1 MFFEPASLE
10 DTLARLAS
18 LPRSDTG
25 ALLLLIAER
34 EAPDLEAL
42 VEGLRARGV
51 RFLGG
56 LFPAVTDGRRK
67 HEAGLVAVPIPM
79 LGEPCVVR
87 ELSQSPQLPPGPGE
101 ALDAHGSGG
110 RPTGL
115 ILVDGLSPGIEP
127 FLRNVYDQLGNGVSY
142 LGGGAGS
149 LSLQQR
155 PCLLTSEGVFSD
167 AAVLALSPWGC
178 GLGVRHGW
186 RPIAG
191 PLVAT
196 RTRRN
201 RVEQLNWE
209 PAFPVYQGLVA
220 ADSGC
225 VLEPER
231 FGELAREFPFG
242 LFREDQES
250 VVRDPIQADETG
262 ALVCVGSVPENSV
275 LHIMRGEP
283 ERLIAAAAA
292 AARDATRALS
302 GTPKCSLLID
312 CISRALFL
320 GRRYDEEL
328 AAVSAALAAGGAPA
342 PVGALTLGEVS
353 CRGDGY
359 LEFFNKTAVVG
370 VLHDD

>member
-1 MFFEPASLE
+1 MFFEPAPLE
-10 DTLARLAS
+10 DTLARLDA
-18 LPRSDTG
+18 LPRGDAD
-25 ALLLLIAER
+25 ALLLLVAER
-34 EAPDLEAL
+34 DAPDLEAL
-42 VEGLRARGV
+42 VAGLRARGV

-56 LFPAVTDGRRK
+56 LFPALADGLRK
-67 HEAGLVAVPIPM
+67 REAGLIALPVPL
-79 LGEPCVVR
+79 LGEPCVVPQ
-87 ELSQSPQLPPGPGE
+87 LSRSPQLPSQAFETLDDLGPGR
-101 ALDAHGSGG
+101 
-110 RPTGL
+110 RPTGFV
-115 ILVDGLSPGIEP
+115 LVDGLSGGIEP
-127 FLRNVYDQLGNGVSY
+127 FLRRVYDELGNAVAY

-149 LSLQQR
+149 LSLEQR
-155 PCLLTSEGVFSD
+155 PCLFTQQGVFSD
-167 AAVLALSPWGC
+167 AAVLALSPWSC
-178 GLGVRHGW
+178 SLGVRHGW

-209 PAFPVYQGLVA
+209 PAFPVYQGLVE
-220 ADSGC
+220 ADSGRI
-225 VLEPER
+225 LSREH

-250 VVRDPIQADETG
+250 VVRDPIQVDASG

-283 ERLIAAAAA
+283 GRLIEAAAA
-292 AARDATRALS
+292 AARDATRAQP
-302 GTPKCSLLID
+302 GAPRCSLLID

-320 GRRYDEEL
+320 GARYDDEL
-328 AAVSAALAAGGAPA
+328 AAVSNALAAGGAPA